1 MNFFAQRV
9 FGRLPWLEPM
19 LRQQAELSGG
29 DFEELNDI
37 VSEAIL
43 QQNIL
48 IGVVIPAPVRGYA
61 ILVGTA
67 PQYADDGTE
76 ESHAVVCE
84 AHVLDGQ
91 PMEAYMALFSSIA
104 FHMLDS
110 GPHQKSPEI
119 LIDRKRADPNMIE
132 AVKLLGDVYKIGLTP
147 PREEI
152 EYQGEKKPE
161 GEEKSKPAPKR
172 KRKIKTKVET
182 ETETEPDASAEDS
195 TESVT

>member
-9 FGRLPWLEPM
+9 FGSRPWLDPM

-29 DFEELNDI
+29 DLEELNDI

-91 PMEAYMALFSSIA
+91 PMEAYMALFSSIT

-119 LIDRKRADPNMIE
+119 LIDRERADSNMIE
-132 AVKLLGDVYKIGLTP
+132 AVKLLGDVYKTGLTP

-152 EYQGEKKPE
+152 EYRGEKEPE
-161 GEEKSKPAPKR
+161 EEEKPKPAPKR
-172 KRKIKTKVET
+172 KRKIKAKP
-182 ETETEPDASAEDS
+182 EPEIGVSAEDS

>member
-9 FGRLPWLEPM
+9 FGRRPWLEPM
-19 LRQQAELSGG
+19 LQQQAELSGG

-48 IGVVIPAPVRGYA
+48 IGIVIPAPVRGYA

-76 ESHAVVCE
+76 ESHAAVCE

-104 FHMLDS
+104 FHMLDFDS
-110 GPHQKSPEI
+110 HQKSPEI
-119 LIDRKRADPNMIE
+119 LIDRERADPNMIE

-152 EYQGEKKPE
+152 EYQSEKEPKE
-161 GEEKSKPAPKR
+161 EEKPAQSVSA
-172 KRKIKTKVET
+172 KIKTNP
-182 ETETEPDASAEDS
+182 EPEPKHDVSAEDD
-195 TESVT
+195 TESGT

>member
-1 MNFFAQRV
+1 MNFFAQRA
-9 FGRLPWLEPM
+9 FGRRPWLEPM
-19 LRQQAELSGG
+19 LQQQAELSGG

-43 QQNIL
+43 QRNIL
-48 IGVVIPAPVRGYA
+48 IGIVIPAPVRGYA

-91 PMEAYMALFSSIA
+91 PMEAYMALFSSIT
-104 FHMLDS
+104 FHMLDFDS
-110 GPHQKSPEI
+110 HQKSPEI
-119 LIDRKRADPNMIE
+119 LIDRERADSNMIE

-152 EYQGEKKPE
+152 EYQAKKEPE
-161 GEEKSKPAPKR
+161 EEEKPAPRR
-172 KRKIKTKVET
+172 KRKIKAK
-182 ETETEPDASAEDS
+182 TEPGSEPGPDVSAKDDA
-195 TESVT
+195 ESIP